1 MSGLEKIERRMKETA
16 RQRELKAAKRRV
28 AQTPDPCALPTAYVA
43 NSPLR
48 VIFYKKSS
56 NLRGW

>member
-1 MSGLEKIERRMKETA
+1 MSGLEKIERR
-16 RQRELKAAKRRV
+16 ELKAAKRKGT
-28 AQTPDPCALPTAYVA
+28 QTPDPCALPTAYVA